1 MIIRT
6 MRVHEQW
13 NQHGHFQIN
22 QLNNWTKQVQEN
34 QIQHGRFR
42 INQMIKCMS
51 TMVLDQV

>member
-13 NQHGHFQIN
+13 NQHGHFQNN